1 MAHDIIHKPSKRKTK
16 NPKSRKRTYT
26 SNNARQKRKH
36 IKKTKRNRKPFVNMR
51 GGEGEGEFKSE
62 GLFELTGDAMLYI
75 LTNIVKLSS
84 NMIAASVGYVP
95 VNNNL
100 GTPGAATDSSL
111 FKELTTMTEYAKVP
125 VEMLMKMSDGVVSQY
140 LNIVNG
146 AMRINSPMIQASLAV
161 TIRILQA
168 QIALATKALNN
179 PAFIATLRTALDAL
193 EVASDEIVG
202 AIDPVAASILSKLS
216 PIITRTI
223 GSIFGTIGTSTLSG
237 MQAMP
242 YLGTVL
248 AALSSFDAI
257 TRLYI
262 SAINAGTATG
272 SIMFD
277 GYTDTLYRLENV
289 IKSVKNRIS
298 GTTSGMNMPAMPST
312 PTMPSAPGMPP
323 TPTMPSAPAMPSTPS
338 LKKK

>member
-1 MAHDIIHKPSKRKTK
+1 MAHDIIHKPSKRKIK
-16 NPKSRKRTYT
+16 NIKSRKRKYT
-26 SNNARQKRKH
+26 SHNTRQKSKH

-51 GGEGEGEFKSE
+51 GGEGEFKSE

-75 LTNIVKLSS
+75 FTNIVKLSS
-84 NMIAASVGYVP
+84 NMIAASVGYMP

-100 GTPGAATDSSL
+100 GTPGAATDSNL
-111 FKELTTMTEYAKVP
+111 FKELSMMAEYAKVP
-125 VEMLMKMSDGVVSQY
+125 IEMAMKMSDGVVSQY
-140 LNIVNG
+140 LNIING

-272 SIMFD
+272 SILFD

-298 GTTSGMNMPAMPST
+298 GTTSGMNMPTMPST
-312 PTMPSAPGMPP
+312 PGMPP
-323 TPTMPSAPAMPSTPS
+323 TPTMPSAPAMPSAPGMPSAPS

>member
-1 MAHDIIHKPSKRKTK
+1 MAHDIIHKPYKRKTK
-16 NPKSRKRTYT
+16 NPKSRKRKYT
-26 SNNARQKRKH
+26 SHNTRQKSKH
-36 IKKTKRNRKPFVNMR
+36 VKKTKRNRKPFVNMR
-51 GGEGEGEFKSE
+51 GGEVKTE

-100 GTPGAATDSSL
+100 GTPGAATDSSM
-111 FKELTTMTEYAKVP
+111 FKEISMMAEYAKVP
-125 VEMLMKMSDGVVSQY
+125 VEMAMKMSDGVVSQY
-140 LNIVNG
+140 LNIING

-168 QIALATKALNN
+168 QIALATAALNN
-179 PAFIATLRTALDAL
+179 PAFIATFRTALDAL

-223 GSIFGTIGTSTLSG
+223 GSIFGTIGTSALSG

-277 GYTDTLYRLENV
+277 GYTDVLYRLENV

-298 GTTSGMNMPAMPST
+298 GTTSGMNMPTMPSTPAMPST
-312 PTMPSAPGMPP
+312 PGMPP
-323 TPTMPSAPAMPSTPS
+323 TPGMPSAPAMPSAPS

>member
-1 MAHDIIHKPSKRKTK
+1 
-16 NPKSRKRTYT
+16 
-26 SNNARQKRKH
+26 
-36 IKKTKRNRKPFVNMR
+36 
-51 GGEGEGEFKSE
+51 
-62 GLFELTGDAMLYI
+62 
-75 LTNIVKLSS
+75 
-84 NMIAASVGYVP
+84 
-95 VNNNL
+95 
-100 GTPGAATDSSL
+100 
-111 FKELTTMTEYAKVP
+111 MTEYAKVP